1 VPDTSDSPFDPERIF
16 ETLRRHGVRYVL
28 IGGWAARLLG
38 SPTVTVDIDI
48 AYARDMQNLERL
60 AQALRELGARLRG
73 VDETLPFRLD
83 ARTLKAGGNFTFT
96 TDAGDLDI
104 LAEPAG
110 APDYEALERTAQ
122 PMDLG
127 GLTVMVTSIDDLIAM
142 KRAAGRPKD
151 RIELEVLG
159 ALREEIERAGGRV
172 EGPP

>member
-1 VPDTSDSPFDPERIF
+1 MPENSVPPFDPERIF
-16 ETLRRHGVRYVL
+16 ATLRHHRVRYVL
-28 IGGWAARLLG
+28 IGSWAARLLG

-48 AYARDMQNLERL
+48 AYARESENLTRL
-60 AQALRELGARLRG
+60 AEALCELSARLRG
-73 VDETLPFRLD
+73 VDEGLPFRLD
-83 ARTLKAGGNFTFT
+83 ARTLAAGGNFTFT

-110 APDYEALERTAQ
+110 APDYEALERMAQ

-127 GLTVMVTSIDDLIAM
+127 GFQILVASLDDLIAM

-159 ALREEIERAGGRV
+159 ALREEIERA
-172 EGPP
+172 EED

>member
-1 VPDTSDSPFDPERIF
+1 MPDISPPPFDPERIF
-16 ETLRRHGVRYVL
+16 ETLRHHGIRYVL

-48 AYARDMQNLERL
+48 AYARDAENLKRL

-73 VDETLPFRLD
+73 VDEGLPFRLD
-83 ARTLKAGGNFTFT
+83 ARTLAAGGNFTFT

-110 APDYEALERTAQ
+110 APDYDALERTAQ

-127 GLTVMVTSIDDLIAM
+127 GFEIMVSSLDDLIAM

-151 RIELEVLG
+151 RIEVEVLG
-159 ALREEIERAGGRV
+159 ALREEIERAGG
-172 EGPP
+172 G

>member
-1 VPDTSDSPFDPERIF
+1 MPDIVPQLFDPERIF
-16 ETLRRHGVRYVL
+16 ETLRRHEVRYVL

-48 AYARDMQNLERL
+48 AYARDPENLERL
-60 AQALRELGARLRG
+60 AQALRDLGARLRG
-73 VDETLPFRLD
+73 VDGTLPFRID
-83 ARTLKAGGNFTFT
+83 ARTLAAGANFTFT

-122 PMDLG
+122 PMDLAG
-127 GLTVMVTSIDDLIAM
+127 SRILVASIDDLIAM

-159 ALREEIERAGGRV
+159 ALREEIERAG
-172 EGPP
+172 ES

>member
-1 VPDTSDSPFDPERIF
+1 VPDIVPQLFDPERIF
-16 ETLRRHGVRYVL
+16 ETLRRHEVRYVL

-48 AYARDMQNLERL
+48 AYARDPENLTRL
-60 AQALRELGARLRG
+60 AGALRELGASLRG
-73 VDETLPFRLD
+73 VDGTLTLRLD
-83 ARTLKAGGNFTFT
+83 ARTLAAGGNFTFT

-122 PMDLG
+122 PMDLAG
-127 GLTVMVTSIDDLIAM
+127 SRILVASIDDLIAM

-151 RIELEVLG
+151 RIEIEVLG
-159 ALREEIERAGGRV
+159 ALREEMERAG
-172 EGPP
+172 ES

>member
-1 VPDTSDSPFDPERIF
+1 MPQPFDPGRIF
-16 ETLRRHGVRYVL
+16 ETLRRHQVRYVL

-48 AYARDMQNLERL
+48 TYARDPQNLERL
-60 AQALRELGARLRG
+60 AQALRELGASLRG
-73 VDETLPFRLD
+73 AAQILPFRLD
-83 ARTLKAGGNFTFT
+83 ARTLALGANFTFT

-122 PMDLG
+122 PMELG
-127 GLTVMVTSIDDLIAM
+127 DFQILVASVDDLIAM

-151 RIELEVLG
+151 RIELVVLG
-159 ALREEIERAGGRV
+159 ALREEMERAG
-172 EGPP
+172 ES

>member
-1 VPDTSDSPFDPERIF
+1 VPDIVPQLFDPERIF
-16 ETLRRHGVRYVL
+16 ETLRHHEVHYVL

-48 AYARDMQNLERL
+48 AYARDQENLERL
-60 AQALRELGARLRG
+60 AQALRELGASPRG
-73 VDETLPFRLD
+73 MDQILPFRLD
-83 ARTLKAGGNFTFT
+83 ARTLAAGGNFTFT

-104 LAEPAG
+104 LTEPAG

-127 GLTVMVTSIDDLIAM
+127 GSQILVASIDDLIAM

-159 ALREEIERAGGRV
+159 ALREEIERAG
-172 EGPP
+172 ES